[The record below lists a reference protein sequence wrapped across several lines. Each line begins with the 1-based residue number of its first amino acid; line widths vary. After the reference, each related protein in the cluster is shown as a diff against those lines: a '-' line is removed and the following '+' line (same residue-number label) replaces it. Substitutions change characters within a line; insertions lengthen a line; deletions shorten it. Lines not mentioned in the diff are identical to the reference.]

1 MSIEYPAAPGPR
13 SKPPGERS
21 RSSRHEGGKDRGE
34 ESWMKRSPLRFLW
47 VSADIRSRLLITLA
61 LLAIYRLAAHVPVPG
76 VDRAAIQ
83 SVLGGAGA
91 GQTIFNLLDL
101 LSGGTVSNF
110 SVLAMGVYPYITA
123 QIILQLLVPIV
134 PALQRR
140 MEEDPREGRKWMEKW
155 TYFLALPMA
164 ALNAIGQIQL
174 FRQFTPVGSDVLT
187 YTLGF
192 NLPTVTTIA
201 TMTAGTMF
209 AIWLG
214 ELISEHGIRNQG
226 LSLIIFA
233 GIVSRMPANILQLFA
248 DETQR
253 IGTSIFL
260 LFIMVAT
267 IFAIVF
273 VQEGRRNV
281 PVMYPGRRVGNRMSM
296 PVKGTLPLMVNMA
309 GMIPLIFAQSIL
321 TLPAVVAQF
330 FVNSTNGTVAA
341 IALWLQTNFGGA
353 SSAYWI
359 LYFLMVVGF
368 TFFYTDTIFAQQN
381 YGENLRRAGA
391 QIPGVTKGAPTQR
404 YLTRVL
410 RRITLPGAVFLGVV
424 AVMPFLIRL
433 ITPIGGSNAGLL
445 LVSSA
450 GLLIVV
456 GVVRGVYRSIE
467 AELKL
472 RGYDSA
478 LLVR

>member
-1 MSIEYPAAPGPR
+1 
-13 SKPPGERS
+13 
-21 RSSRHEGGKDRGE
+21 
-34 ESWMKRSPLRFLW
+34 
-47 VSADIRSRLLITLA
+47 
-61 LLAIYRLAAHVPVPG
+61 
-76 VDRAAIQ
+76 
-83 SVLGGAGA
+83 
-91 GQTIFNLLDL
+91 
-101 LSGGTVSNF
+101 
-110 SVLAMGVYPYITA
+110 
-123 QIILQLLVPIV
+123 
-134 PALQRR
+134 
-140 MEEDPREGRKWMEKW
+140 MEDDPREGRKWMEKW

-164 ALNAIGQIQL
+164 AVNAIGQIAL
-174 FRQFTPVGSDVLT
+174 FRQYAQPGQDVLT
-187 YTLGF
+187 YQLGL
-192 NLPTVTTIA
+192 NLPTITTII

-233 GIVSRMPANILQLFA
+233 GIVSRIPFNVASLLTDQQTRL
-248 DETQR
+248 T
-253 IGTSIFL
+253 TSVFL
-260 LFIMVAT
+260 LFLTLAS
-267 IFAIVF
+267 IFAIVY

-330 FVNSTNGTVAA
+330 FVGSSSEIVAR
-341 IALWLQTNFGGA
+341 IALWFQTNFGGN
-353 SSAYWI
+353 SPAYW
-359 LYFLMVVGF
+359 LMYFLMVVGL
-368 TFFYTDTIFAQQN
+368 TFFYTDTLFAQQN

-391 QIPGVTKGAPTQR
+391 QVPGVTKGAATQR

-410 RRITLPGAVFLGVV
+410 RRITLPGAVFLGIV
-424 AVMPFLIRL
+424 AVMPFLVGL
-433 ITPIGGSNAGLL
+433 ITPIGGSSSGLL

-456 GVVRGVYRSIE
+456 GVVRDVYRSIE

-472 RGYDSA
+472 RGYDSS